1 MNERDTD
8 WFRDTKMLLNPDE
21 FLLDN
26 VKSFHYEEMSEDHK
40 WMAFYMEDGTTG
52 HLNIF
57 LEGKKIN
64 VRYEEWKEE

>member
-8 WFRDTKMLLNPDE
+8 YFREHKILVNPDE

-26 VKSFHYEEMSEDHK
+26 IKGFHFEEMSPDHK
-40 WMAFYMEDGTTG
+40 WIGLEMENGTMG

-57 LEGKKIN
+57 LKGKKIN
-64 VRYEEWKEE
+64 VRYEEWDDD